1 MANNITSEQYKLFE
15 EVLNEYARLRTL
27 SPEEKEDLIIS
38 IPSST
43 YIDLMCDWAFKHVF
57 GHDERNLI
65 PLLNDILSVD
75 IKRIDFD
82 SNEIDRWKG
91 DDKNV
96 IMDVLCHTTSV
107 LLSPLRSV
115 RPTAF
120 DHPFLAT
127 NSHRMS
133 YIKVHG

>member
-38 IPSST
+38 ITSST

-65 PLLNDILSVD
+65 PLLNDI
-75 IKRIDFD
+75 
-82 SNEIDRWKG
+82 
-91 DDKNV
+91 
-96 IMDVLCHTTSV
+96 
-107 LLSPLRSV
+107 
-115 RPTAF
+115 
-120 DHPFLAT
+120 
-127 NSHRMS
+127 
-133 YIKVHG
+133 